1 MNQANLA
8 KLFHNYIES
17 YNVLTDAEHDELY
30 KWRAVNHF
38 QKHWNLEAD
47 EFGEMFKQA
56 MEQSFNIVN
65 NSIVQPANGIVFLCK
80 QDKKTEEEVREE
92 FRKLLAPDGGD
103 IRARQDRIDTFAAAI
118 NEKLQNA
125 APGKWKYD
133 QDRRS
138 VIMYLSFISP
148 DDNFMFKSTEAR
160 AFANGCEFGEDI
172 GSGQTFRLDVYY
184 RMCREL
190 VDEIKKHKDLC
201 ALLEEKL
208 KYEAEVDE
216 DKTNPVTKV
225 AGKYNILA
233 YDLIYCA
240 HAYNLY
246 ENISV
251 RKRKKLSAVEQKRQ
265 EKENRVKDLIAQR
278 EEKNEQFEQLEK
290 QLNEMKFPDII
301 GMKVKNIRYGEGNVT
316 DQNGKYVTVEF
327 TAGAKNFILPD
338 AFEKGFLKSAD
349 EEISAC
355 FEEIGSLKKTK
366 EKYEGNIRLL
376 STEISRLSK
385 N

>member
-1 MNQANLA
+1 MNKDNLEQ
-8 KLFHNYIES
+8 LIHNYMEK
-17 YNVLTDAEHDELY
+17 YDLLNDAEHDEIY
-30 KWRAVNHF
+30 KWNAVNHF
-38 QKHWNLEAD
+38 QKYWD
-47 EFGEMFKQA
+47 
-56 MEQSFNIVN
+56 
-65 NSIVQPANGIVFLCK
+65 FLCK
-80 QDKKTEEEVREE
+80 QDKKTEREVQEE
-92 FRKLLAPDGGD
+92 FRKLLAPDEGN
-103 IRARQDRIDTFAAAI
+103 IKVRQGRIHMFVDAI
-118 NEKLQNA
+118 NEKLQKA
-125 APGKWKYD
+125 APNKWKYN

-138 VIMYLSFISP
+138 VIMYLSFIAP
-148 DDNFMFKSTEAR
+148 DENFMFKSTEAR
-160 AFANGCEFGEDI
+160 AFSDCYEFGEDI

-216 DKTNPVTKV
+216 DKTNPVTEV

-290 QLNEMKFPDII
+290 QYLTCDACAFGKRRRAYGQRTILVVFGDLRAQAAINEMKFPDII
-301 GMKVKNIRYGEGNVT
+301 GMKVKNIRYGEGIVT

-338 AFEKGFLKSAD
+338 AFEKGFLKAAD